1 MVRLEIRGQLVA
13 VPRAQ
18 VERAQRLAH
27 AEAGVSSRL
36 RDLALV
42 LDWALNSTRVVAL
55 RRSEA
60 RELERLAGSD
70 SHLAELAAILSA
82 PRRDARAA

>member
-1 MVRLEIRGQLVA
+1 MV

-60 RELERLAGSD
+60 RELQRLAAGD
-70 SHLAELAAILSA
+70 SHLAELAGILAA
-82 PRRDARAA
+82 PRRNARAA

>member
-1 MVRLEIRGQLVA
+1 MVRLEIRGQLVV

-27 AEAGVSSRL
+27 DEAGVSSRL

-60 RELERLAGSD
+60 RELQRLAAGD
-70 SHLAELAAILSA
+70 SHLAELAGILAA
-82 PRRDARAA
+82 PRRNARAA